1 MKPIRQESV
10 STRTSFATKKKA
22 RASNPAESLR
32 SMKQH
37 LHNVLRKE
45 RINTCISDEEGQ
57 EIASKNSVRS
67 ERIKNG
73 LFRSKKLIW
82 YWTTLATVFATMLA
96 TLIIHENAFP
106 VVYIR
111 WLLGLIY
118 VVFLPGYSLVRSL
131 QVQKRLNNLEFF
143 CLSIGT
149 SLALTSIFGLLLD
162 QTPWGINLTTVT
174 FGLLVIT
181 ATFSTV
187 AAIRDFKE
195 NT

>member
-10 STRTSFATKKKA
+10 STRTSYATKEKA
-22 RASNPAESLR
+22 CATNSAKRLR
-32 SMKQH
+32 DIKQH
-37 LHNVLRKE
+37 FHKALPTE
-45 RINTCISDEEGQ
+45 RINASIPDEEGQ
-57 EIASKNSVRS
+57 EIASKNSVPS
-67 ERIKNG
+67 EGIKKG

-82 YWTTLATVFATMLA
+82 YWATLATVFATMLA
-96 TLIIHENAFP
+96 IFIINENAFP

-162 QTPWGINLTTVT
+162 QTPWGINLITVT

-181 ATFSTV
+181 VTFSTV

-195 NT
+195 DT